1 MAAKLKV
8 KILKIIA
15 WIIGGIISL
24 VLIATL
30 VFYLGRNY
38 FMNKAV
44 SYLNEQQPGEV
55 QMGQMNLIPFLNFP
69 DITLQLQAVNF
80 YEKEPDPEALYQE
93 PILSLKEIGVTLD
106 LIELIRGGIMV
117 SEARLEEGFVYVKIY
132 EDSVSNLEHAL
143 GIRFGAPIEKDSLEK
158 KGPLAIDL
166 EKIELLN
173 VRAIMENRLEDEHV
187 SVEVNRFESSFSYL
201 SGQIEAGLEVDID
214 IDSVKY
220 RIINDKV
227 DKNISLK
234 GSIVL
239 IPETRKMEVQP
250 SSLSVSGFDFETWGN
265 LSFGKIPRLDLA
277 FSAANEGLELLN
289 YLFRGILDLEEIE
302 QIGEGS
308 IHMNGTIQGGMGGD
322 GLPVI
327 RVNGNA
333 EDLGFRIKTLNREV
347 SGISF
352 QMFGTN
358 GRKSDLSEAFMDI
371 QDFSAYFPEGYI
383 TANITAS
390 NIISP
395 ELNIEIDCAANLEGL
410 EEMFKGEFLSNLSGT
425 MAVQGQVS
433 GSVNRETGSFL
444 EDAGGLDVLFEEV
457 SFVMN
462 HDSIQRDSITHVTG
476 DLIIHDSIIG
486 SEHLSLELNG
496 NHLNVGLNSENL
508 LLYLLGYNRDIKAGI
523 TLSSELLDPATLLRD
538 TSISNLLGGEI
549 KDLYV
554 KAEARVGKEE
564 LDDFLDRDFIPELE
578 FSLDSLGV
586 TIPLIAKV
594 SGVNAAL
601 TFSPDTLSLHKL
613 QATIGQSTMNFS
625 GILANYGALVHPDSG
640 GKVSLDFSLSSD
652 LLRAEDLFTINQNF
666 LLPESYSSEHL
677 EDFRLT
683 GSLEAPAAG
692 LVYDS
697 VSTDFGVDVSDLG
710 WGLRYYPSRFEDWLI
725 QIERK
730 GDTLLMENVQGSVGE
745 NNLKLSAS
753 LVNFADT
760 LMENIHGNVELH
772 SDLLD
777 FNELLAY
784 GKPNEEEENT
794 EADSLEQTAPL
805 RLNEVAYPNIDFVVD
820 IGEIRYDKN
829 TIYGMNGKFRTSRE
843 KIFYMDKLAS
853 SPEGKG
859 ILEFSGQLNVSS
871 PDRYS
876 LMADLDLKGIDISD
890 LNLELQSG
898 DTILAVNDHFHG
910 LVDARGLA
918 EIFITPELK
927 VDLPTS
933 TAAFNVTISDG
944 ALINFTPL
952 QAAGKFLDSKDLNNV
967 RFATVRNSF
976 TLIDSKIIIPLMNVE
991 STVGQLLIQGEQGLD
1006 MSYLYLVRVPPKLAR
1021 EAARS
1026 AMSEREKDDGE
1037 DQVNQMK
1044 RGDFLMITVWSN
1056 GTESDFKLGD
1066 KRRKFQE

>member
-1 MAAKLKV
+1 MAKRKV
-8 KILKIIA
+8 KILRIVA

-38 FMNKAV
+38 FLNKAV
-44 SYLNEQQPGEV
+44 SYLNERQPGEV

-69 DITLQLQAVNF
+69 DITLQLQAVNY
-80 YEKEPDPEALYQE
+80 YEKELGSEALYQE

-106 LIELIRGGIMV
+106 LIELIKGGIMV
-117 SEARLEEGFVYVKIY
+117 SEAKLEDGFVYVKIY

-143 GIRFGAPIEKDSLEK
+143 GIRFGAPIEKDTLED

-166 EKIELLN
+166 DKIELVN

-201 SGQIEAGLEVDID
+201 SGKIEAGLEVDID

-220 RIINDKV
+220 QIINDKI
-227 DKNISLK
+227 DKNVTLN

-239 IPETRKMEVQP
+239 IPETQEMEVQP

-265 LSFGKIPRLDLA
+265 LSFGISPRLDLA
-277 FSAANEGLELLN
+277 FTAANEGLELLN
-289 YLFRGILDLEEIE
+289 YLFRGILDLDEIE

-308 IHMNGTIQGGMGGD
+308 IHMNGTVQGGMGGEK
-322 GLPVI
+322 LPVV

-352 QMFGTN
+352 QLFGTN
-358 GRKSDLSEAFMDI
+358 GSKSDLSEAYMDI

-383 TANITAS
+383 NANITAG

-395 ELNIEIDCAANLEGL
+395 ELEIELDCAANLEGL
-410 EEMFKGEFLSNLSGT
+410 EEMFEGDFLSNLSGT
-425 MAVQGQVS
+425 VNMQGRVS
-433 GSVNRETGSFL
+433 GSVNRAAGSFL
-444 EDAGGLDVLFEEV
+444 NEGGSVAVLFEEV

-462 HDSIQRDSITHVTG
+462 HDSIQRDSIKNVSG
-476 DLIIHDSIIG
+476 ELIIHDSIIG
-486 SEHLSLELNG
+486 TDHLSMEVNG
-496 NHLNVGLNSENL
+496 NNLNVGLNSENL
-508 LLYLLGYNRDIKAGI
+508 LLYLLDYNKGVKAGI

-538 TSISNLLGGEI
+538 TAIANMLGGKI
-549 KDLYV
+549 QDLYL
-554 KAEARVGKEE
+554 KAEARVGKKD
-564 LDDFLDRDFIPELE
+564 LDDFLEKDSIPVLE

-586 TIPLIAKV
+586 SLPLIAKV

-601 TFSPDTLSLHKL
+601 TFSPDTLALHKL
-613 QATIGQSTMNFS
+613 QATIGESSMDFS
-625 GILANYGALVHPDSG
+625 GFLANYGALIQPDSG
-640 GKVSLDFSLSSD
+640 GEVSLDFSISSE
-652 LLRAEDLFTINQNF
+652 LLRAEDLLTINKVF
-666 LLPESYSSEHL
+666 LLPESYRSEHL

-692 LVYDS
+692 LIYDS
-697 VSTDFGVDVSDLG
+697 ISMDFGIDVSDLG
-710 WGLRYYPSRFEDWLI
+710 WGFRYYPGRFKDFLI

-730 GDTLLMENVQGSVGE
+730 GDTLNLDNVQGSVGE

-753 LVNFADT
+753 IVNFADT
-760 LMENIHGNVELH
+760 LMENLHGNVELY

-784 GKPNEEEENT
+784 GKPIEEEESA
-794 EADSLEQTAPL
+794 EVDSLAQNTPL
-805 RLNEVAYPNIDFVVD
+805 KLNEVAYPNIDFVVD

-829 TIYGMNGKFRTSRE
+829 TIYGMKGKFRTSKE
-843 KIFYMDKLAS
+843 KIFYVDQLAS

-859 ILEFSGQLNVSS
+859 ILELSGQLNVSS

-898 DTILAVNDHFHG
+898 DTILALNDHFHG
-910 LVDARGLA
+910 VVDARGLA

-976 TLIDSKIIIPLMNVE
+976 TLTDSRIIIPLMNVE

-1037 DQVNQMK
+1037 DQVSQMK
-1044 RGDFLMITVWSN
+1044 RGDFLGITVWSN